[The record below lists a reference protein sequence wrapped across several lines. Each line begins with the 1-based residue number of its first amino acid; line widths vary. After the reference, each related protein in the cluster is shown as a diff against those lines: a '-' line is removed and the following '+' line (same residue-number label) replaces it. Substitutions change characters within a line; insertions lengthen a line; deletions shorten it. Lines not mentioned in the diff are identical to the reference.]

1 MTKRGGG
8 GRAHSF
14 DDLAMGLDT
23 GAITRGKAMKIG
35 GAALIASALSVFGQ
49 GRLRPTRSPRRAG
62 LGVGAIKKVVTS
74 AGIEARDP
82 LVRSVVARAVV
93 VAGRAAVMKGATVAA
108 QGRGAGMMEGAS
120 SRGSLLGSLCS

>member
-35 GAALIASALSVFGQ
+35 GAALIASALGVFGAREAQ
-49 GRLRPTRSPRRAG
+49 AGEIKQRAR
-62 LGVGAIKKVVTS
+62 LGVGATVEAATS
-74 AGIEARDP
+74 ASTRAS
-82 LVRSVVARAVV
+82 VRYVAVRAGVVAR
-93 VAGRAAVMKGATVAA
+93 RAAVVKGAIAA
-108 QGRGAGMMEGAS
+108 VGGRPAGVMEGAT
-120 SRGSLLGSLCS
+120 SRGSPLGSLCS